1 MFTGFFHKIIHYLR
15 NKYYTYLKEV
25 NTGPY
30 NHIASTINKDDL
42 DFIKTKYDYYIKNI
56 SREDMAISLE
66 LSLFLW
72 ELLLQKR
79 PKYILDLGSGFS
91 SYIFSLYKMKYN
103 KESVIVSIDDDKKW
117 IDKTI
122 DFLRNDNL
130 DTNNVFI
137 LLDDYNFKNDSL
149 FDFILLDLN
158 FVEKRK
164 NYILPCLNKLKKDGL
179 ILFDD
184 VHKIEYGINV
194 INRTKGKVTKLY
206 NIENYVKDKYN
217 RYSFLAIK

>member
-1 MFTGFFHKIIHYLR
+1 MFTGFFHKIIYYLR

-25 NTGPY
+25 NTVSY

-79 PKYILDLGSGFS
+79 PKYIMDLGSGFS

-130 DTNNVFI
+130 DANNVFI
-137 LLDDYNFKNDSL
+137 LLDDYNFKDDSL

-206 NIENYVKDKYN
+206 NIENYVRDKYN
-217 RYSFLAIK
+217 RYSFLAIR